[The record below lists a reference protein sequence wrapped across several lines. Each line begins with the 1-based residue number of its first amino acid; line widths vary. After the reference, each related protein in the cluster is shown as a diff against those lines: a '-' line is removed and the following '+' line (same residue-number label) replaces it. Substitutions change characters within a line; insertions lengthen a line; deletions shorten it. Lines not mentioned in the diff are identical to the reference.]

1 MKYILYGVVI
11 LFSLAFTPIALL
23 SVPPKESGP
32 VIAVFA
38 PWADMDSAIKASGT
52 KEIFPIRT
60 VLAAIID
67 APSQEA
73 RNALKH
79 SGALFI
85 LNGDLLAILCGVK
98 NV

>member
-1 MKYILYGVVI
+1 MNYILYGLVM
-11 LFSLAFTPIALL
+11 LLSLAFTPIALL
-23 SVPPKESGP
+23 SVPPKDSGP

-38 PWADMDSAIKASGT
+38 PWTDMDSAIEASGT

-60 VLAAIID
+60 ALAAIID
-67 APSQEA
+67 APTLES

-79 SGALFI
+79 NGAIFI
-85 LNGDLLAILCGVK
+85 LNGDLLAILCGVE